1 MWLRALIAVLA
12 VLVIYMLAI
21 VGGTFA
27 THGLIATSASDLP
40 DDVWIVNQISALMQ
54 AIGAPVAAIGL
65 VGGRWI
71 SFRRSETLQGIV
83 LGLPTFAAL
92 VLTAWSTIHYFQ
104 VQSPKLILALIA
116 NGLALVVLFRAFP
129 PTPHTNVTLRQR

>member
-1 MWLRALIAVLA
+1 MWLRVLIAVLA
-12 VLVIYMLAI
+12 ILVIYTVAI
-21 VGGTFA
+21 VAGTFA
-27 THGLIATSASDLP
+27 THGLIGNSASDLP

-54 AIGAPVAAIGL
+54 AFGSIFAAVFL
-65 VGGRWI
+65 VWGRWI

-92 VLTAWSTIHYFQ
+92 VLTVWPTIHYFQ
-104 VQSPKLILALIA
+104 VQWPKLILTLIA

-129 PTPHTNVTLRQR
+129 PTPHTNVTPRQR

>member
-12 VLVIYMLAI
+12 ILVIYAVAI
-21 VGGTFA
+21 VAGTLA
-27 THGLIATSASDLP
+27 THGLIAASVSDLP
-40 DDVWIVNQISALMQ
+40 DDVWIVNQITALVQ
-54 AIGAPVAAIGL
+54 ALGSIFAAVFL

-83 LGLPTFAAL
+83 LSLPTFAAL
-92 VLTAWSTIHYFQ
+92 VLTVWPTIDYFE
-104 VQSPKLILALIA
+104 VQWPKLILALSA

-129 PTPHTNVTLRQR
+129 PTPHTNVNRLRR